1 MAAISP
7 SSRRPRT
14 PPAWIGHVGLALG
27 TVLGA
32 AACYLLA
39 TLL

>member
-7 SSRRPRT
+7 RTSS
-14 PPAWIGHVGLALG
+14 PPAWVGTVGIALG
-27 TVLGA
+27 TGLGA

-39 TLL
+39 HLL

>member
-7 SSRRPRT
+7 SSRRTT
-14 PPAWIGHVGLALG
+14 PPAWVGTVGIALG
-27 TVLGA
+27 TGLGA

-39 TLL
+39 HVL